1 MTAATVSLSI
11 DDGAPRF
18 YCPFCAATVFD
29 DDDGVAEVLCKHV
42 KVFVDWIGEPY
53 YPAGATDDLAAQL
66 EELDPSDLSELS
78 ALFGDDTVIFELV
91 EPGRGGGHDT
101 SSCLV
106 VLGIG
111 GNEIDN

>member
-11 DDGAPRF
+11 ENGVPRF
-18 YCPFCAATVFD
+18 YCPFCAAPVFD

-53 YPAGATDDLAAQL
+53 YPADATDDLAAQL
-66 EELDPSDLSELS
+66 EEVDCSDPSKLS
-78 ALFGDDTVIFELV
+78 ALFEDGTVIFELL

-106 VLGIG
+106 VLVVK
-111 GNEIDN
+111 